1 MGPVVMQGPGC
12 WSAAPRGTHQLP
24 NRVERGRYIQH
35 ILLGKD
41 QDHQMIKIRIKLQ
54 TAVLRRGIVGISSVC
69 SVRMRKAIHICITY
83 AQLFCVAMAEQ

>member
-12 WSAAPRGTHQLP
+12 WSAAPRGTHQLH
-24 NRVERGRYIQH
+24 NKVERGKYIQH

-54 TAVLRRGIVGISSVC
+54 TTLLRRGIVGISRC

-83 AQLFCVAMAEQ
+83 AQLLCVAMAER

>member
-12 WSAAPRGTHQLP
+12 WSAAPRGTHQWH
-24 NRVERGRYIQH
+24 NKVERGRY